1 MNGEQIDVAIEQL
14 ISIMNS
20 LNADW
25 AVVFFVRLHDSV
37 VWVEKLM
44 QDGGGSERIQRA
56 LQKGWSPLGFMA
68 IDSASKTQQRG
79 MFSACKDS
87 PDACECFHGTCDELM
102 KHGMNIIGTY
112 DE

>member
-1 MNGEQIDVAIEQL
+1 MNSEQIDVAIEQL

-25 AVVFFVRLHDSV
+25 AVVLLVRPYDSV
-37 VWVEKLM
+37 VRVEKLM
-44 QDGGGSERIQRA
+44 QDRSGSERIQRA

-68 IDSASKTQQRG
+68 FDSTSKTHQRG
-79 MFSACKDS
+79 MFAACKDS

-102 KHGMNIIGTY
+102 KHGMKIMGTY